1 MCYNVQGP
9 PGPGARDHLLLG
21 VTTAKYRTQAQ
32 TRLLRICLKMIAGP
46 KEPLFRSVI
55 SVKVGLPGSSDG
67 KESDCK
73 ARGSIPGL
81 GRFPR
86 VGNGNPPS
94 IFAWR
99 VPWTE
104 EPGGLQSMVSRRV
117 GHD

>member
-46 KEPLFRSVI
+46 KEPLFRPVI

-67 KESDCK
+67 K
-73 ARGSIPGL
+73 
-81 GRFPR
+81 
-86 VGNGNPPS
+86 
-94 IFAWR
+94 
-99 VPWTE
+99 
-104 EPGGLQSMVSRRV
+104 
-117 GHD
+117 

>member
-46 KEPLFRSVI
+46 KEPLFRPVI

-94 IFAWR
+94 ILAWR

-104 EPGGLQSMVSRRV
+104 EPGGLQSMVSQRV